1 MRSASTFSIGPFNT
15 VKHETHHPKK
25 QGKRHSLLTAGF
37 SLIELIVAIGIFI
50 VLTSV
55 LLFNYNKFGNRLTL
69 DILSHQIAGWIR
81 DAQVSAMSVRIDRTG
96 AGKYPG
102 YGVHFDATPADA
114 FIYFADTYAPDKQYN
129 AVSGACGAALA
140 ECEKQIKILQKN
152 RVELICGAA
161 TTPTKPQGRCPVGFE
176 ELLAADIV
184 FIRPNP
190 DANIIGRYLP
200 ASPVATTSYSH
211 VNITIV
217 TPIGYRRTIGAWTTG
232 QIYVQ

>member
-1 MRSASTFSIGPFNT
+1 MRVVLIFLIGPFDT
-15 VKHETHHPKK
+15 VKRETHHPKK
-25 QGKRHSLLTAGF
+25 QATPHPLFIAGF
-37 SLIELIVAIGIFI
+37 SLTELIVAIGIFI

-81 DAQVSAMSVRIDRTG
+81 EAQVSAMSVRIDRTG

-102 YGVHFDATPADA
+102 YGVHFDATPANA

-140 ECEKQIKILQKN
+140 ECEKRIMIYQNN

-161 TTPTKPQGRCPVGFE
+161 TTPPKPQGRCRTGFE

-184 FIRPNP
+184 FTRPNP
-190 DANIIGRYLP
+190 DANIIGRHLP
-200 ASPVATTSYSH
+200 AAPVATTSYSH